1 MIKRV
6 LLSLSLLAFAGVA
19 AAQAPVTSTDAKW
32 VEGKNYFR
40 VEPQQPTSVP
50 TGKIEV
56 MEVFSYACPVCYRFL
71 PYADQIA
78 KNLPP
83 DAQMVYLPV
92 SFNPAE
98 DFPAF
103 QRAFYAAQALGVES
117 KTHGAMFK
125 AIHAPGGELATYD
138 AATGRMKNP
147 LPDINDI
154 AKFYARYGV
163 KPDVFVAT
171 ANSFAVNM
179 KMKRADAEVQALGVT
194 GTPTMVVDG
203 KWRYDMSSA
212 GGPQQ
217 MVELTNYLINLER
230 QAKKQ

>member
-1 MIKRV
+1 MIKRAMFCF
-6 LLSLSLLAFAGVA
+6 SLLAFAGVA

-40 VEPQQPTSVP
+40 VEPQQPTSVA

-71 PYADQIA
+71 PYADKIS
-78 KNLPP
+78 KSLPP

-98 DFPAF
+98 DFPVF
-103 QRAFYAAQALGVES
+103 QRAFYAAQALGVEA
-117 KTHGAMFK
+117 KAHEAMFK
-125 AIHAPGGELATYD
+125 AIHGPGGELATYD
-138 AATGRMKNP
+138 ARTGRMKNP
-147 LPDINDI
+147 LPGIKDI
-154 AKFYARYGV
+154 AQFYAQYGV
-163 KPDVFVAT
+163 KPEVFVAT

-203 KWRYDMSSA
+203 KWRYDMTSA

-217 MVELTNYLINLER
+217 VVELTDYLINLER

>member
-19 AAQAPVTSTDAKW
+19 AAQAPASGTKW

-40 VEPQQPTSVP
+40 VEPQQPTAVP
-50 TGKIEV
+50 AGKIEV

-78 KNLPP
+78 KSLPA
-83 DAQMVYLPV
+83 DAQMAYLPV
-92 SFNPAE
+92 SFNPVE
-98 DFPAF
+98 DFPVF
-103 QRAFYAAQALGVES
+103 QRAFYAAQALGVEA
-117 KTHGAMFK
+117 KTYEAMFK

-138 AATGRMKNP
+138 ATTGRLKNP

-154 AKFYARYGV
+154 AKFYAKFGV

-171 ANSFAVNM
+171 ANSFAVNTR
-179 KMKRADAEVQALGVT
+179 MKRADAEVQALGVT
-194 GTPTMVVDG
+194 GTPTMIIDG
-203 KWRYDMSSA
+203 KWRLDMASA

-217 MVELTNYLINLER
+217 MVELTQYLIGLEH
-230 QAKKQ
+230 QAKK

>member
-1 MIKRV
+1 MIKRMI
-6 LLSLSLLAFAGVA
+6 LGLSLLAFASVA
-19 AAQAPVTSTDAKW
+19 AAQAPATSTDAKW

-50 TGKIEV
+50 AGKIEV
-56 MEVFSYACPVCYRFL
+56 MEVFSYACPVCWRFL
-71 PYADQIA
+71 PYANQIV

-92 SFNPAE
+92 SFNPVE
-98 DFPAF
+98 DFPVF
-103 QRAFYAAQALGVES
+103 QRAFFAAQALGVEA
-117 KTHGAMFK
+117 KTHEAIFK

-138 AATGRMKNP
+138 ASTGRLKNP

-154 AKFYARYGV
+154 AKFYAKYGV

-171 ANSFAVNM
+171 ANSFTVNL
-179 KMKRADAEVQALGVT
+179 KMKRADAEVKALGVT

-203 KWRYDMSSA
+203 KWRYDLSTA
-212 GGPQQ
+212 GGVEQ
-217 MVELTNYLINLER
+217 MVELTKYLVGLEE

>member
-6 LLSLSLLAFAGVA
+6 LLSLSLLAFAGA
-19 AAQAPVTSTDAKW
+19 AFAQAPAANTTKW
-32 VEGKNYFR
+32 VEGTNYFR
-40 VEPQQPTSVP
+40 VEPQQPTTVP

-71 PYADQIA
+71 PYANQIV
-78 KNLPP
+78 KKLPA

-92 SFNPAE
+92 SFNPVE
-98 DFPAF
+98 DFPVF
-103 QRAFYAAQALGVES
+103 QRAFYAAQALSVES
-117 KTHGAMFK
+117 KTHDAMFK

-138 AATGRMKNP
+138 ASTGRLKNP
-147 LPDINDI
+147 LPGINDI
-154 AKFYARYGV
+154 AKFYAKYGV
-163 KPDVFVAT
+163 KPDVFIGT

-179 KMKRADAEVQALGVT
+179 KMKRADAEVKALGVT
-194 GTPTMVVDG
+194 GTPTMVIDG
-203 KWRYDMSSA
+203 KWRYDMASA

-217 MVELTNYLINLER
+217 MVELTDYLISLER